1 MKHLQN
7 HWRAILATLPLPML
21 ALAASYGVF
30 SFARLFVPLWVA
42 VIQASAFEATY
53 IGLAVVRVGDDQ
65 RRRARAI
72 SIGAVVVSVA
82 YNSLAGLFHRQAD
95 LLLGLP
101 LLAEC
106 VLAILHGAPL
116 AWVAFLVSDLLLHQE
131 VSERTD
137 KALTR
142 QTADPMPE
150 HEENHD
156 DTASEHLE
164 TARETAPARDRVC
177 RYCGEEGLTI
187 VEVMSHGRIRK
198 STGSCGRA
206 ASAD

>member
-1 MKHLQN
+1 MKHLQH

-30 SFARLFVPLWVA
+30 SFAQLFVPLWVA

-53 IGLAVVRVGDDQ
+53 IGLAVVRVGDAQ

-82 YNSLAGLFHRQAD
+82 YNSLAGLFHRQPD
-95 LLLGLP
+95 LLQGLP
-101 LLAEC
+101 VLAEC

-131 VSERTD
+131 TAERLD
-137 KALTR
+137 QALTP
-142 QTADPMPE
+142 QTATSAPDHQQS
-150 HEENHD
+150 HE
-156 DTASEHLE
+156 DTASEVIAAE
-164 TARETAPARDRVC
+164 REPARDRTC
-177 RYCGEEGLTI
+177 RYCGEDRLTAHEI
-187 VEVMSHGRIRK
+187 MAHGRIRK